1 MQIKDKMQPSIVKN
15 TISLLFS
22 KLVPSLVLTI
32 INIVYSRYL
41 TKDDYGMYQTIFTYL
56 NIFVVISTFGLT
68 RYILSFGSLYQYR
81 PLLRVKLLS
90 VIFII
95 TLLPI
100 VLYLQFTDSTLSVT
114 SLTLFVILLLSQ
126 SLYLVQE
133 ANVLSF
139 EKNKLLI
146 FPNLIYALLLLACHI
161 LLLYIGYSIERCLLA
176 LIAVSVIRNVGVAY
190 YIKNEV
196 QISTYLSSIKEVDQ
210 LIWFGIN
217 DVLQIMT
224 KWIDKIILI
233 LLLSAADYA
242 VYFNGTYEIPL
253 IGMGL
258 SAFQS
263 IITARSAKADATNES
278 NIALFGSSAL
288 FMSGILFPLFGIC
301 FFFAHEIIL
310 LLFGEKY
317 VFSAEL
323 FAITSLLIPM
333 RICNYTVLLQ
343 IKSKGNLILIG
354 ALLDFVVAVVLMFLF
369 YPIWGLKGLA
379 LAIVIATYVQ
389 AAFYLFNIVFIYRSG
404 WGTILPWLKLVLR
417 FSIVIL
423 SFFSLRLVLGLQTD
437 RFSVIILSTVLFV
450 FLLIGFN
457 FKSLSWK
464 QLFRS

>member
-1 MQIKDKMQPSIVKN
+1 MQTSIVKN

-68 RYILSFGSLYQYR
+68 RHILSFGSLYQYR
-81 PLLRVKLLS
+81 PLLRIKLLS
-90 VIFII
+90 TIFVI

-100 VLYLQFTDSTLSVT
+100 ILYLQFTDTTLSIT
-114 SLTLFVILLLSQ
+114 SLILFVLLLLSQ
-126 SLYLVQE
+126 SVYLVQE

-146 FPNLIYALLLLACHI
+146 FPNQVYALLLLVCHL
-161 LLLYIGYSIERCLLA
+161 LLLYIGYSIDRCLLA
-176 LIAVSVIRNVGVAY
+176 LIAVSVIRNFGIAY
-190 YIKNEV
+190 YLKHEV
-196 QISTYLSSIKEVDQ
+196 SIGATLSSIKEIDQ

-224 KWIDKIILI
+224 KWIDKIVLI

-258 SAFQS
+258 SAFQA

-278 NIALFGSSAL
+278 NVALFGSSAL

-301 FFFAHEIIL
+301 FFFAPEIIV

-317 VFSAEL
+317 VYSAEL

-354 ALLDFVVAVVLMFLF
+354 ALLDFVVAVALMFLF

-379 LAIVIATYVQ
+379 LAMVIATYVQ
-389 AAFYLFNIVFIYRSG
+389 AAFYLINIVSIYHSN
-404 WGTILPWLKLVLR
+404 WATILPWLKLAIR

-423 SFFSLRLVLGLQTD
+423 TFFSIRVFLVPQTD
-437 RFSVIILSTVLFV
+437 HFLTIICSTTLFV
-450 FLLIGFN
+450 LLLIGFN
-457 FKSLSWK
+457 FKSLDWK
-464 QLFRS
+464 LLFRS